1 MQVIQ
6 GSLFVRCFRALFI
19 GLASWYEESVL
30 ALFMRAGAALLE
42 RFSPGSLVVR
52 TLSREG
58 VLSRA
63 WGKCVFCHLLS
74 ILINLPGLLL
84 RKLYETLR
92 PVFDGS
98 IAARLGFAIVE
109 QTPVAIGWLM
119 LLILIIPY
127 EAWNNAYSLLGF
139 ALMLAFAILSGIKR
153 PVSRLNVIDLGP
165 YTVFFASIIFLA
177 VPLSAYVGLSIRYLL
192 YHLACMFCVL
202 VIVSTVEHASQLC
215 RLAGM
220 ATTGLII
227 ASGYA
232 FVQRI
237 QGVEVNASY
246 VDLTLNKDMPGR
258 VFSMFENPNA
268 FGEVLVLLVPLAVG
282 LMFAAKSWKGRLLGF
297 VGAGMGSVAL
307 IMTYSRAGWLGL
319 ASAALLFVFL
329 WNRKIL
335 PGLII
340 LALVALPFLPDTV
353 QGRILTIFNFS
364 DTSTS
369 SRFPLYEAA
378 TRLLRERPLQGAG
391 LGSDAVRAAVAD
403 LNLYSGKSP
412 FVHSHNIYLQVWAET
427 GIFGLLS
434 LLGTVGWAILRGGRT
449 VLRGLGGSSAR
460 MLIIGSVS
468 ALLGIMVCGVADFI
482 WHYPRVMLIFW
493 FVFAMAAAAIRV
505 AMQEERRREKRG
517 SLHETV

>member
-1 MQVIQ
+1 MEVIQ
-6 GSLFVRCFRALFI
+6 GSLFGRCFLTLFFC
-19 GLASWYEESVL
+19 LAGWYENSIL
-30 ALFMRAGAALLE
+30 AVILRGVSALVDRLWAASFLGA
-42 RFSPGSLVVR
+42 
-52 TLSREG
+52 TLAREG
-58 VLSRA
+58 MLSRA
-63 WGKCVFCHLLS
+63 WGRSVFCHLLT
-74 ILINLPGLLL
+74 ILINLPGLIL
-84 RKLYETLR
+84 RKLYEAFR
-92 PVFDGS
+92 AVFDGS
-98 IAARLGFAIVE
+98 IAARFGFAIVGE
-109 QTPVAIGWLM
+109 TPIAASWLM

-127 EAWNNAYSLLGF
+127 KAWNNAYSLLGF
-139 ALMLAFAILSGIKR
+139 ALLFGFAILSGIKR
-153 PVSRLNVIDLGP
+153 PSRRLDVLDLGP
-165 YTVFFASIIFLA
+165 YTVFFASFVILA
-177 VPLSAYVGLSIRYLL
+177 VPMSAYVGLSARFLL
-192 YHLACMFCVL
+192 YHIACMLCAL
-202 VIVSTVEHASQLC
+202 VIVSTVEHASQLR

-220 ATTGLII
+220 ATAGLVI

-237 QGVEVNASY
+237 QGVEVNPSY

-258 VFSMFENPNA
+258 VYSMFENPNA
-268 FGEVLVLLVPLAVG
+268 FGEVLVLLIPLAVG

-319 ASAALLFVFL
+319 AAAALLFVVL

-335 PGLII
+335 PGLIV

-353 QGRILTIFNFS
+353 LNRILTIFNFS

-378 TRLLRERPLQGAG
+378 TRLLRERPVQGAG
-391 LGSDAVRAAVAD
+391 LGSDAVRAAVKD
-403 LNLYSGKSP
+403 LNLYHGKSP

-427 GIFGLLS
+427 GFFGLLS
-434 LLGTVGWAILRGGRT
+434 LLGTVGWAILRGSRT
-449 VLRGLGGSSAR
+449 VLRGVGSNAAR

-493 FVFAMAAAAIRV
+493 FVFAMAAAGIRV
-505 AMQEERRREKRG
+505 AFLEERHREKRG
-517 SLHETV
+517 SLRETV